1 MTAFGNLWRHQ
12 VELWSIVS
20 GSGVAEEADAFLRG
34 RLLQQMRRCGWHG
47 SVPPWLWLN
56 ALAHGDRAMVVVIS
70 GYEPVFAA
78 FQPGAPDEPSDVAWR
93 RAQAR
98 IAAELLRRSGG
109 SDAHLRALQLRVLVP
124 LELAVDDGTTP
135 ERLVEV
141 AVDELR
147 AATA

>member
-12 VELWSIVS
+12 VELWSIIS

-47 SVPPWLWLN
+47 QVPPWLWLN
-56 ALAHGDRAMVVVIS
+56 ALAHGERSTVVVLS
-70 GYEPVFAA
+70 TYDPVFAA
-78 FQPGAPDEPSDVAWR
+78 FQPGAPDEPGDLAWR

-98 IAAELLRRSGG
+98 IAAELLARSHG
-109 SDAHLRALQLRVLVP
+109 SDALLRLLQQRVLVP
-124 LELAVDDGTTP
+124 LELAVGDETTP
-135 ERLVEV
+135 ARLVEV

-147 AATA
+147 AVQA